1 MDALVY
7 SSWTKVQDELRS
19 FIQKRVKDNDL
30 ADDIVQDVFLKLHA
44 NSARVR
50 DLNKITGWIFQVAR
64 NSIIDQ
70 FRKQSKQI
78 NLNDLEWESE
88 DTHSLNDCVA
98 HCLSVLIDTL
108 PNKYRE
114 ALVLTDKQNLSQTQL
129 ADTLGI
135 SYSGAKSRVQRARKK
150 LRDKLEALYH
160 IETDGYGN
168 IIRCEDRKPC
178 ECANREYNYAFAM

>member
-1 MDALVY
+1 MDASVY
-7 SSWTKVQDELRS
+7 NSWNKVQKELKS
-19 FIQKRVKDNDL
+19 FIQRKVKDRDL
-30 ADDIVQDVFLKLHA
+30 ADDIVQDVFIKLHA
-44 NSARVR
+44 NSSKVK
-50 DLNKITGWIFQVAR
+50 DYNKVTGWLFQVAR

-70 FRKQSKQI
+70 FRKQSRQI
-78 NLNDLEWESE
+78 NPNDLEWEGE
-88 DTHSLNDCVA
+88 DTHVLNECVA
-98 HCLSVLIDTL
+98 NCLNVLVDTL
-108 PNKYRE
+108 PKKYRE

-150 LRDKLEALYH
+150 LRDKLEDLYL

-178 ECANREYNYAFAM
+178 DCESREYNYAFAM